1 MITYGCFYCP
11 KVFIQLRSG
20 PQNKKKNCN
29 LFEGTHF
36 IVWSGNYNSICKVF
50 YEIQFLARLLVKTLT
65 MDYVCIMLFQ
75 VIITN
80 HIAER

>member
-1 MITYGCFYCP
+1 
-11 KVFIQLRSG
+11 
-20 PQNKKKNCN
+20 